1 MFFPSVPVSANGVN
15 RSRSPLA
22 HLSGAAAAFR
32 LAPHTSDRV
41 QAAQQRGLVRDEK
54 TNWVD
59 LDG

>member
-32 LAPHTSDRV
+32 RAPHTSDRV